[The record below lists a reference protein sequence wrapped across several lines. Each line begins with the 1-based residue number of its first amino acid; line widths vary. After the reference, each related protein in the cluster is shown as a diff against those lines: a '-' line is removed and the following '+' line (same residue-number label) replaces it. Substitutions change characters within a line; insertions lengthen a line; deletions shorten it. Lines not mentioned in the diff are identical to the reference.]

1 MLGAVWAP
9 SSFQQDVAFKWNTEL
24 LNNVTLVHGLM
35 NAKVADLFYF
45 LTPKKKQVNHN
56 SFCVPL

>member
-1 MLGAVWAP
+1 MLGAEWAA
-9 SSFQQDVAFKWNTEL
+9 SSFQQDVDFKWNTEL

-35 NAKVADLFYF
+35 NVTVADL